1 MSGILDRS
9 LLFLTVWTLM
19 TRGRMMTK
27 SPFGENAR
35 LEAYPDAFALGRT
48 PSNFPVVLLWWLT
61 KMIWTIYS
69 QSL

>member
-9 LLFLTVWTLM
+9 LLFLTVWRLM
-19 TRGRMMTK
+19 RRGRMMTK

-35 LEAYPDAFALGRT
+35 PDAFALGRT